1 MKSRLKL
8 RQNRQNGTFSYVLND
23 EKKENKLQI
32 FCKALTKKI
41 LSDII
46 NMKMLG
52 SCIYFQLYVHLFKT
66 VRAYC
71 KV

>member
-1 MKSRLKL
+1 MKACLNIRENEQIRNK
-8 RQNRQNGTFSYVLND
+8 QYVRND
-23 EKKENKLQI
+23 EKNGKVIWI

-52 SCIYFQLYVHLFKT
+52 SCTYLQLHVH
-66 VRAYC
+66 
-71 KV
+71 